1 MRAPSIEAV
10 LAALATHSPADIAA
24 AIYAANDIDVVETL
38 ITALVDASTRLATY
52 PHDQVV
58 YEADALLY
66 DTLRAPVADAVP
78 SGTIDIDPIDVA
90 RHRGITV
97 AQASALLDRI
107 RQSDADAARRL
118 VDSPLDPNWT
128 LPQQQVMT
136 CIRELLAADLT
147 PTRARVVAHATMR
160 AREAM
165 RPHEGTEP
173 FAHPANPTLAPR
185 ILSPLAMTCV
195 PAWMARMDAHPPCL
209 DLARDRIAYLLAA
222 KAAMA
227 RASRAHHHLQS
238 VTAPPRPRPRPAC
251 TLA

>member
-24 AIYAANDIDVVETL
+24 AIYAANDIEVVEHLIATL
-38 ITALVDASTRLATY
+38 ADASTRLATY
-52 PHDQVV
+52 PHQQVID
-58 YEADALLY
+58 EADALVY
-66 DTLRAPVADAVP
+66 DTLRQPIADALP
-78 SGTIDIDPIDVA
+78 SGVIEIDPIDFA
-90 RHRGITV
+90 RHRGITI
-97 AQASALLDRI
+97 ADATALLDRI

-118 VDSPLDPNWT
+118 IDCRLDPNWT
-128 LPQQQVMT
+128 VPQHQVMT

-147 PTRARVVAHATMR
+147 PTRARVVTHATMR

-173 FAHPANPTLAPR
+173 FAPCADPTLAPR
-185 ILSPLAMTCV
+185 ILSRSAMTCV

-209 DLARDRIAYLLAA
+209 DLAENRIAYLLAA

-227 RASRAHHHLQS
+227 RASRATAHLA
-238 VTAPPRPRPRPAC
+238 VAAERPSRPAL